1 MDERVILPCPSADRV
16 PIVYTSALFRYS
28 GDAFLFSMKI
38 ALVHDFLVKLG
49 GAERVLKV
57 FAEMYP
63 EAPIYTLLYDE
74 AVCGKVFPAARVRTS
89 FLQKLPLWV
98 RKRQKFLLPLMPRA
112 IESFDLSEFD
122 VVISSSGAYAHGV
135 LIPSSAKHIC
145 YCHSPM
151 RYAWDYTH
159 EYLQEQNAGRLK
171 KFLANRMVHK
181 VRQWDQ
187 IAADRVDSYIANS
200 NHVRKRIKKYFRR
213 DSEILFPPVDT
224 RRFKP
229 QKEHENYFLIVSTLS
244 PYKKI
249 DLAVQLFN
257 KIGKEL
263 IIIGDGSQFEYLK
276 SIAASNVHVMG
287 FKDDE
292 TVKKYMEN
300 CRALIFP
307 GEEDFGITPVEA
319 MACGKPV
326 LAFGKGGALE
336 TVVPG
341 VTGEFFYEPTIAS
354 MEDGLGR
361 LIVNEL
367 QYDAEKIHKHASEF
381 SKQKFVEKFGEF
393 IAKEIGSAKI

>member
-1 MDERVILPCPSADRV
+1 V
-16 PIVYTSALFRYS
+16 
-28 GDAFLFSMKI
+28 KI
-38 ALVHDFLVKLG
+38 ALVHDFLLKLG

-57 FAEMYP
+57 FADMYP
-63 EAPIYTLLYDE
+63 EAPIFTLLYDE
-74 AVCGKVFPAARVRTS
+74 KVCGKVFPAERVRTS
-89 FLQKLPLWV
+89 FLQKLPAGL
-98 RKRQKFLLPLMPRA
+98 RKRQKYLLPLMPRA
-112 IESFDLSEFD
+112 IESFDLSGFD
-122 VVISSSGAYAHGV
+122 VILSSSGAYSHGI
-135 LIPSSAKHIC
+135 LMPSSAKHIC

-159 EYLQEQNAGRLK
+159 EYMQEQNAGRLK
-171 KFLANRMVHK
+171 KFLAGRLIHK

-187 IAADRVDSYIANS
+187 IAADRADVYIANS
-200 NHVRKRIKKYFRR
+200 NHVRKRIKKYYRK
-213 DSEILFPPVDT
+213 DSEIIYPPVDT
-224 RRFKP
+224 RKFTA
-229 QKEHENYFLIVSTLS
+229 QKGHDNYYLIVSTLS

-249 DLAVQLFN
+249 DLAIQLFN

-263 IIIGDGSQFEYLK
+263 IIIGEGSHYEYLR

-292 TVKKYMEN
+292 TVQKYMQN

-326 LAFGKGGALE
+326 LAYGKGGALE

-341 VTGEFFYEPTIAS
+341 FSGEFFYEPTIES

-361 LIVNEL
+361 LIVNEP
-367 QYDAEKIHKHASEF
+367 QYDADKIHKHAVQF
-381 SKQKFVEKFGEF
+381 SKQKFVENMKAFMEKSL
-393 IAKEIGSAKI
+393 A